1 MHVLRDR
8 DPSCSP
14 RDAYH
19 FFDFLFGQLALDQ
32 ETDLV
37 GFEPLLC
44 VPSIA
49 VPRRNDWHRKMSA
62 HLAQCNLIGF
72 MWVYFHPLQVSC
84 TRSAAFHVLPSV
96 HLSLPPLGD
105 CWAPAEGLLGGSWG
119 TAGGCS
125 GTIGE
130 LLEGCCRG
138 SAEGPR
144 NGRWIDEKVE
154 DGRWKMDEG
163 GVLGGCLVLPFSNLP
178 DNVVCYQYRLA
189 LT

>member
-19 FFDFLFGQLALDQ
+19 LFDFLFGQLALDQ

-49 VPRRNDWHRKMSA
+49 VPRRNDWHKKMSA

-72 MWVYFHPLQVSC
+72 MWVYVHPLQVSC

-96 HLSLPPLGD
+96 HLSPPLCLILLGD
-105 CWAPAEGLLGGSWG
+105 CWG
-119 TAGGCS
+119 TAGG
-125 GTIGE
+125 
-130 LLEGCCRG
+130 L
-138 SAEGPR
+138 
-144 NGRWIDEKVE
+144 
-154 DGRWKMDEG
+154 
-163 GVLGGCLVLPFSNLP
+163 LGGQLGNCWKTAGG
-178 DNVVCYQYRLA
+178 C
-189 LT
+189 